1 MKKFI
6 NVSNHPA
13 SKWSEEQLLAVKQLG
28 ADTIIDLG
36 FPQVDPNLDTTQ
48 LKVLS
53 LNLYSN
59 IVSYLADC
67 DKIIVHI
74 MGELG
79 LTTYT
84 VEMLKRN
91 PNIIVVHSTTE
102 RIVVEENGVKT
113 SYFKFVRFREY
124 I

>member
-6 NVSNHPA
+6 NVSNHPS
-13 SKWSEEQLLAVKQLG
+13 SKWGEEQLSAVKQLG
-28 ADTIIDLG
+28 ADMIVDLE
-36 FPQVDPNLDTTQ
+36 FPQVDPNLDTVQ
-48 LKVLS
+48 LGVLA

-59 IVSYLADC
+59 IVSYLADG
-67 DKIIVHI
+67 DEIIVHI

-84 VEMLKRN
+84 VEMLKRS
-91 PNIIVVHSTTE
+91 NITVIHSTTE

-113 SYFKFVRFREY
+113 SRFKFVRFREY
-124 I
+124 V